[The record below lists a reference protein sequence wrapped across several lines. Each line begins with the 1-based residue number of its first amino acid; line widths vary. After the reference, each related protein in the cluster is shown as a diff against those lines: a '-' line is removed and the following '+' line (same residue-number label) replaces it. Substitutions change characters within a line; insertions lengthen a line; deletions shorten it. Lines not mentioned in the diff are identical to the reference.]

1 MRMIVILTTVSKK
14 QDAENLA
21 KLLVEKR
28 LAACVNIIK
37 IEKSI
42 FQWKGKVTEAEEFLL
57 LIKTAKPYE
66 KLERFIRKNH
76 PYKLPEIIS
85 FPIAKGY
92 KKYLD
97 WVARPR

>member
-1 MRMIVILTTVSKK
+1 MILILSTVPKLR
-14 QDAENLA
+14 DAESLA
-21 KLLVEKR
+21 KLLVEKK

-42 FQWKGKVTEAEEFLL
+42 FKWKGKINSYPEYLL
-57 LIKTAKPYE
+57 LIKSTAGKYTR
-66 KLERFIRKNH
+66 LERAIKKNH
-76 PYKLPEIIS
+76 PYALPEIIRL
-85 FPIAKGY
+85 KVDGGL

>member
-1 MRMIVILTTVSKK
+1 MILILTTVPK
-14 QDAENLA
+14 QSDAEKLA
-21 KLLVEKR
+21 KLLVEKK

-42 FQWKGKVTEAEEFLL
+42 YLWKGKIVENKEFLL
-57 LIKTAKPYE
+57 IIKSTAGKYV
-66 KLERFIRKNH
+66 KLERTIRKNH
-76 PYKLPEIIS
+76 PYKLPEIVRLRVDG
-85 FPIAKGY
+85 GY